1 MTSWT
6 TYKDLGARSFSSN
19 NYHEALAHYT
29 RAIDLLSSHT
39 NGEGNEANEVERQHQ
54 ILLSNVIA
62 CRLKI
67 GGEEMANK
75 AVEEA
80 QQVRVACWL
89 LISSVEPL
97 QCDFAVH
104 DMCFVILSV

>member
-1 MTSWT
+1 M
-6 TYKDLGARSFSSN
+6 
-19 NYHEALAHYT
+19 
-29 RAIDLLSSHT
+29 
-39 NGEGNEANEVERQHQ
+39 ERQHQ

-104 DMCFVILSV
+104 DMCLCDGAVMSLGCDSVFDSRLLFME